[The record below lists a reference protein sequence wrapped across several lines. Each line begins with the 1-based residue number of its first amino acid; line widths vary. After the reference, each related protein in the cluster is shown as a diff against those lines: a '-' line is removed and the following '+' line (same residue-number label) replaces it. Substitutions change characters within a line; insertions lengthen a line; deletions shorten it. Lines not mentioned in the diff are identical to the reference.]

1 MERKTVAVIG
11 IIIASLLLCLG
22 LFTKVPQ
29 KEISFY
35 NFDGNGYEEYVGG
48 DAYNIQ
54 IEASLR
60 GGEIAGATAARST
73 YFSGAALALMLSLSL
88 LTKEPKNK
96 DARMLAHENI
106 NVMAEVESALNTS
119 TNNKPESE
127 EI

>member
-1 MERKTVAVIG
+1 MERKTVAIIG
-11 IIIASLLLCLG
+11 ILIASLLLCLG
-22 LFTKVPQ
+22 VFTKVPQ

-60 GGEIAGATAARST
+60 GGEIAGAKAARST
-73 YFSGAALALMLSLSL
+73 YFSGAALALILSLSL
-88 LTKEPKNK
+88 LAKEPKNK
-96 DARMLAHENI
+96 DTRKNI
-106 NVMAEVESALNTS
+106 NVIAEVEGALNSS
-119 TNNKPESE
+119 TNNKSESE